1 MPALPAQSFA
11 FRGPMW
17 PEPFEVHARV
27 QGTELGTCLRVL
39 VRNAPGKEVAHR
51 VDGAGPSDGGRGC
64 VRTDLAGREHIVVH
78 AKRNA
83 AAGRS
88 FANAQ
93 KPRRPVEHVD
103 QIEPFGSNGGADV
116 FQVAFGGRSGQA
128 QVPHALPHFVYGQ
141 VFILRADDRRLVY
154 STQVRQDAGYMGLDG
169 SALYRRHGRQLGANE
184 GKTHA
189 TRLPPAHRTTALDGA
204 ILRQARPGVRTP
216 GALWLWQCPPTSR
229 ACRRAGFRPKT

>member
-1 MPALPAQSFA
+1 MSRTARGKSLQHEGHGLQQDIRALGARQPAHEENHRIRAQAHVVPALPAQSFA

-103 QIEPFGSNGGADV
+103 QIEPFRKQRRRRRVPSSLRRKERAGAST
-116 FQVAFGGRSGQA
+116 AR
-128 QVPHALPHFVYGQ
+128 PPALR
-141 VFILRADDRRLVY
+141 LRA
-154 STQVRQDAGYMGLDG
+154 GLL
-169 SALYRRHGRQLGANE
+169 SSVQMTVVSCTLL
-184 GKTHA
+184 K
-189 TRLPPAHRTTALDGA
+189 
-204 ILRQARPGVRTP
+204 
-216 GALWLWQCPPTSR
+216 
-229 ACRRAGFRPKT
+229 